1 MIVATRK
8 KEAPPMPS
16 WVMTEPELGPE
27 LTYAFCG
34 CQHPRDCGYSYATDI
49 TGRANLWFLSWS
61 PLFAFPA
68 CATEPAPLLLMDWQV
83 SAIHTVR
90 QLQMCPCGLHLATRP
105 VLVGFQDSGCV
116 RSHTRE

>member
-1 MIVATRK
+1 
-8 KEAPPMPS
+8 MPS

-27 LTYAFCG
+27 LTYAFVGASILGIVATRMLQTSRAEQTCG
-34 CQHPRDCGYSYATDI
+34 
-49 TGRANLWFLSWS
+49 FLSWS

-90 QLQMCPCGLHLATRP
+90 QLQVCPCGLHLATRP